1 MDEKVDVRM
10 GREVLVD
17 EYIVSIGINL
27 NPVPAQWQFQLLT
40 NDPMRGRLWLQRL
53 EDNGVLVLDAPINPD
68 KKRQIHE
75 WLKSFPED
83 KLPHWTLYR
92 DVLTKITELQE
103 EETKAREGHEFV
115 KNLMAKKNA
124 EQEPPQ

>member
-1 MDEKVDVRM
+1 MDEKVDVMM
-10 GREVLVD
+10 GREVKVD
-17 EYIVSIGINL
+17 GYIVSIGLNL

-40 NDPMRGRLWLQRL
+40 SGRQWLQRL
-53 EDNGVLVLDAPINPD
+53 EDNGVLVLSAPIDPD

-92 DVLTKITELQE
+92 DVLSTITELQE
-103 EETKAREGHEFV
+103 EETKAREGHELV
-115 KNLMAKKNA
+115 KQIMAKKKA
-124 EQEPPQ
+124 E